1 MIVLDKVTKTLGGKL
16 VLDELSLRV
25 EEGEL
30 LCIIGG
36 SGQGKSVILK
46 HILGFMKP
54 ERGEVLVGGA
64 SVSRASPAE
73 LYRIREQY
81 GVLFQSAAL
90 LYSLTVGE
98 NLALP
103 LREHTKLGEEEIARV
118 IRERLSWV
126 ELDGQ
131 ENKMPTEL
139 SGGMLKRAGLARAIV
154 RDPLIILFDE
164 PTTGLDPV
172 LSATIGRLIHSLRGR
187 LKFTGIAVTHDM
199 NLAYMIADRI
209 AMLHNGKIIE
219 DGSPDRIKNTSNPLV
234 KEFIHGMPALIG

>member
-1 MIVLDKVTKTLGGKL
+1 MVLDN
-16 VLDELSLRV
+16 LDLEV
-25 EEGEL
+25 GEGEL

-54 ERGEVLVGGA
+54 DRGDIRVGG
-64 SVSRASPAE
+64 VSIARASQKE
-73 LYRIREQY
+73 LYEVRKTY

-90 LYSLTVGE
+90 LFSLNVGE

-103 LREHTKLGEEEIARV
+103 LREHTDLDEARIAEIV
-118 IRERLSWV
+118 RERLSWV
-126 ELDGQ
+126 ELEGH
-131 ENKMPTEL
+131 EETMPPDL

-154 RDPLIILFDE
+154 RDPKIILFDE

-172 LSATIGRLIHSLRGR
+172 LSATIGKLITSLRSR
-187 LKFTGIAVTHDM
+187 LRFTGIAVTHDM

-209 AMLHNGKIIE
+209 AMLYDGRIIE
-219 DGSPDRIKNTSNPLV
+219 SGTPKEIKNSRNPRV
-234 KEFIHGMPALIG
+234 QEFIHGMPALIA